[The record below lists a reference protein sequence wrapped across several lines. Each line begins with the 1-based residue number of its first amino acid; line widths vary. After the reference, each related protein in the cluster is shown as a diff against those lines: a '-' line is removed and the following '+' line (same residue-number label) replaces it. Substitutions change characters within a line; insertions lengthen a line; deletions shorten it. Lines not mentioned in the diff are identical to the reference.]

1 MGEDIEHIVLGGRLL
16 VPQAVIMVVRVRQ
29 QSPRGGFGLG
39 AHVNGPS
46 KQ

>member
-1 MGEDIEHIVLGGRLL
+1 MGEDLEHIVLGGRLL
-16 VPQAVIMVVRVRQ
+16 VPQAAIMVVRVPQ

-39 AHVNGPS
+39 AHVNDPS